1 MPFLN
6 ERFPE
11 NIDYGSGFA
20 TKFATSITTV
30 AVGEYRSRLHPFL
43 MTSLDVDFLR
53 QREDVLNKIID
64 LNMRAGGTYKGFRV
78 KNFID
83 FSSNAYRAAPTP
95 LDQAMLPVS
104 AGVYQLVRWYGSS
117 ADPECSRRLI
127 KKPVAASVSVAVG
140 GMTYPAAQYSV
151 NYNNGLVTLA
161 SNKTRAVT
169 AISQASSATLTVG
182 TNTFAIGDSVVVSG
196 VSGMTQINN
205 LRALVTA
212 KPNSTSITIAINSS
226 GFSTYTSGGTVQTQP
241 IAGEVVSAGF
251 YFDIPMRF
259 DADLG
264 GVFTGPGVLAV
275 SSVGLIEILNPD
287 D

>member
-20 TKFATSITTV
+20 TKFATTIVTV
-30 AVGEYRSRLHPFL
+30 AVGEFVSRLHPFL
-43 MTSLDVDFLR
+43 MTSLNVDFLR
-53 QREDVLNKIID
+53 QREEVLNKIID
-64 LNMRAGGTYKGFRV
+64 LNMRAGGPYKGFRV

-83 FSSNAYRAAPTP
+83 FSSNAYRVAPTP
-95 LDQAMLPVS
+95 LDQAMLAVG

-127 KKPVAASVSVAVG
+127 KKPVSGSVVVAVG
-140 GMTYPAAQYSV
+140 GPTYPTAQYSV
-151 NYNNGLVTLA
+151 NYNNGLVTMA
-161 SNKTRAVT
+161 ANKTRAIT

-182 TNTFAIGDSVVVSG
+182 TNTFAIGDSVVVSA

-226 GFSTYTSGGTVQTQP
+226 AFSTYTGGGTVQTQP
-241 IAGEVVSAGF
+241 INSEVVSAGF

-287 D
+287 E